1 MNGGFCMQLKIHGY
15 ERLFRKDPEYKQS
28 TGIYSENVKILIR
41 DLHGAALYVPDTAR
55 WFVSEQKDSKE
66 K

>member
-1 MNGGFCMQLKIHGY
+1 MQLKIHGY

-55 WFVSEQKDSKE
+55 WFVSEQKE
-66 K
+66 